1 MKHLICILAHKNA
14 SHVELLTSE
23 CLQRGYEV
31 IIHIDKKNR
40 KQLLQDSELLK
51 KHTLKESI
59 DVTRAHI
66 TIVEASLLFFMAV
79 KYIDYDYVYV
89 ISGEDFIVESVNCF
103 EAFSTFKCKPLI
115 NIHDVVVV
123 NEFRGLDLS
132 QQMLSKVEEIAKLKG
147 CCKITLEVLEGNKV
161 AQKSYI
167 KFGFAGYEL
176 DPIMGKALF
185 WQRIV

>member
-1 MKHLICILAHKNA
+1 MNI
-14 SHVELLTSE
+14 
-23 CLQRGYEV
+23 EV
-31 IIHIDKKNR
+31 KIADYLDKE
-40 KQLLQDSELLK
+40 Q
-51 KHTLKESI
+51 SI
-59 DVTRAHI
+59 DI
-66 TIVEASLLFFMAV
+66 GYLLDAYSKDQMGGSQPLSESVRSNLANELSKLPHAFS
-79 KYIDYDYVYV
+79 IICYVNNKPA
-89 ISGEDFIVESVNCF
+89 GLVNCF

-161 AQKSYI
+161 AQNSYI

-185 WQRIV
+185 WQRNV

>member
-1 MKHLICILAHKNA
+1 MNI
-14 SHVELLTSE
+14 
-23 CLQRGYEV
+23 EV
-31 IIHIDKKNR
+31 KIADYLDKE
-40 KQLLQDSELLK
+40 Q
-51 KHTLKESI
+51 SI
-59 DVTRAHI
+59 DI
-66 TIVEASLLFFMAV
+66 GYLLDAYSKDQMGG
-79 KYIDYDYVYV
+79 
-89 ISGEDFIVESVNCF
+89 SQPLPESVRSNLANELSKLPHAFSIICCVNNKPAGLVNCF

-161 AQKSYI
+161 AQNSYI

-185 WQRIV
+185 WQRNV